1 MAGNGDYCDTEALKR
16 MLSDSWDGN
25 AVQYLNKYEIERTA
39 MSNPLLQRLEMSYKS
54 VILVQRCQQ
63 SRRMSRS
70 KSTSSTLFI
79 DDTSDSECELELTGC
94 PLEWSMEPKSFSLL
108 ESPPYEDSSKNS
120 ESSSKDKL
128 RALPA
133 DEASAATL
141 GSKCQ
146 TSARFIIHCRFFWCL
161 RDLLGLS
168 LALRQLYVASCLK
181 AVETRKDETLLNAVV
196 SMLGTCGYVTDT
208 DPVWVACDGTDPQY
222 TAFLGYQKGGGQCSR
237 VVVTCRGPIESKEDL
252 PTFGCIQRKH
262 FWGLSQSH
270 SHTTMQVN
278 AKYDVLQHYDPSQRS
293 SSEDMMQL
301 DCSWSKATVLQQP
314 PTADALC
321 NLTIQILPGNDRSP
335 TRCIYKELLFL
346 KRLVDSL
353 KSGEVLW
360 APDLAGPPFLEK
372 VKAML
377 KESRKGSFRGKSGT
391 PFPDVGWNSS
401 DFDLYIETVV
411 MAKRQVV
418 DFTDEMW
425 NVLSGCSSFQELKDG
440 LTMVFRAVQAGESRP
455 LIVPK
460 NGTMVGGILR
470 DMSQQLR
477 PEPAMAGITPIRML
491 AEMGLQKLHRDYLNI
506 FVGLELA
513 SQDQVLPFF
522 LGPGDLAVA
531 VAELMKLQGVLD
543 MVMLCKTY
551 LHLPIH
557 YLSGYAREALKYF
570 SDAERGNYIH
580 KFKFPVKVPVVRVV
594 LENVSPVEWTASMK
608 SRQGNYAA
616 HTITHISTTS
626 PFDHLVAEKSCGE
639 HPCAGCI

>member
-133 DEASAATL
+133 DEA
-141 GSKCQ
+141 
-146 TSARFIIHCRFFWCL
+146 R
-161 RDLLGLS
+161 
-168 LALRQLYVASCLK
+168 
-181 AVETRKDETLLNAVV
+181 TLLNAVV

-252 PTFGCIQRKH
+252 PTFGCIRRKH

-626 PFDHLVAEKSCGE
+626 PFDHLVAEKSCDTVR
-639 HPCAGCI
+639 HPRDSDYYCTVISSTQDTLR